1 MSKIKVI
8 NLLKSLSK
16 EELRQLNKFIA
27 SPIHNKHAQVTR
39 LFHYLRNNLHRPND
53 AIYGEK
59 LFGALFPD
67 EEVDMKKLHHVS
79 SYLFKVIEGFLA
91 WYEWKSDQTEVDLS
105 LLKSYSRLQQPQ
117 LFFKVLE
124 KSVANLEQS
133 QVKGSQYHHQ
143 LFQLEYLRFSQMR
156 TFSKNRNFGL
166 QKLSDLQDVAFLIQI
181 LKTACLLLSS
191 QAVSKSTYELG
202 LIPIVQKYCIDNGL
216 LKNPTLAIYH
226 YAAKALTNFQ
236 DDDSFQSLK
245 KLLLEHR
252 NRFNIFELYDIHVF
266 ALNYGIRRL
275 NMGEKHFMR
284 EIFEIYQ
291 SGISS
296 KIFKEKDM
304 LAPRT
309 YSNIVMSGLRL
320 GEYEAVESFIY
331 EYKKELP
338 EQQREG
344 LFNYNLAHL
353 HYERKNYK
361 DAMPLLLQIETSDEL
376 IACTSK
382 TLLAKMYYELNESE
396 SLSNLIQSF
405 RIYLK
410 RKKILGYH
418 RELYSNFILILN
430 KLIHQKNIDNQNEL
444 LFIEIKN
451 KKILAEKE
459 WLIAQVKDK

>member
-1 MSKIKVI
+1 MFGVI
-8 NLLKSLSK
+8 
-16 EELRQLNKFIA
+16 
-27 SPIHNKHAQVTR
+27 
-39 LFHYLRNNLHRPND
+39 
-53 AIYGEK
+53 
-59 LFGALFPD
+59 FPD
-67 EEVDMKKLHHVS
+67 EEIDMQKLHHIS
-79 SYLFKVIEGFLA
+79 SYLFKTIEEFLA
-91 WYEWKSDQTEVDLS
+91 WYEWKSDQAEVDMA
-105 LLKSYSRLQQPQ
+105 LLKSYRRLQQPQ

-124 KSVANLEQS
+124 KSVKNLEQS

-143 LFQLEYLRFSQMR
+143 LFQLENLRFSQMR
-156 TFSKNRNFGL
+156 TVSKNRNFGL
-166 QKLSDLQDVAFLIQI
+166 QKLSDLQDEAFLIQI

-191 QAVSKSTYELG
+191 QAVSKSTYDLG
-202 LIPIVQKYCIDNGL
+202 LIPIVQNYCTAKNFL
-216 LKNPTLAIYH
+216 NNPTLAIYY
-226 YAAKALTNFQ
+226 YASKALSDFQ
-236 DDDSFQSLK
+236 DDDSFHSLK
-245 KLLLEHR
+245 ELLLEHR
-252 NRFNIFELYDIHVF
+252 SRFNISELYDIHVF

-291 SGISS
+291 SGIVS

-382 TLLAKMYYELNESE
+382 TLLAKMYFELNENE
-396 SLSNLIQSF
+396 SLTNLIQSF
-405 RIYLK
+405 KIYLK

-418 RELYSNFILILN
+418 RDLYSNFILLLN
-430 KLIHQKNIDNQNEL
+430 KIIHIKDNKNQKEY
-444 LFIEIKN
+444 LFNEIKN
-451 KKILAEKE
+451 KKVLAEKS
-459 WLIAQVKDK
+459 WLLEQITNK